1 MSVQEGTR
9 IVVVVVCLAVAVGP
23 WRAVQA
29 QDEDIDLDALE
40 TLEEDA
46 ATLQAQAIA
55 AAVDERWDVAR
66 DKASAALILDTTVRT
81 AQSRL
86 VLARALEAL
95 GQHSD
100 ALREIDTYLALP
112 LLERD
117 RARGTETR
125 ERIVGRL
132 RTKDRQAAD
141 AREAARRRTARANVP
156 LALRQ
161 RRAGAIGMLA
171 GGAVPTI
178 IGLWFVGTDLNYAS
192 RGIESGTWG
201 AIGTP
206 LLITGLTL
214 EAVGG
219 VILAVSSTRSPR
231 SAHLQIGGALAPD
244 PRGGFQAGVWGRF

>member
-1 MSVQEGTR
+1 MSVQDGPR
-9 IVVVVVCLAVAVGP
+9 IAILVACLAMAVGP
-23 WRAVQA
+23 WRLAHA
-29 QDEDIDLDALE
+29 QDDDIDLDALE
-40 TLEEDA
+40 PLEVDPA
-46 ATLQAQAIA
+46 ALQALAIA

-66 DKASAALILDTTVRT
+66 DNARAALVLDTTVRT

-95 GQHSD
+95 D
-100 ALREIDTYLALP
+100 ELDEALRAVDIYLALP

-125 ERIVGRL
+125 DRIVGRL
-132 RTKDRQAAD
+132 RVQHRQAANIRD
-141 AREAARRRTARANVP
+141 AARRRSARSTVP

-219 VILAVSSTRSPR
+219 VILAVSSTRPR
-231 SAHLQIGGALAPD
+231 SARLQIGGALAPD
-244 PRGGFQAGVWGRF
+244 PRGGMQAGIWGRF